1 MTDHAM
7 NATPVARRSRRRAEG
22 VFDLLC
28 EQIRTGALKPGDL
41 LPTESELMRTQEV
54 SRAVVREAIQRL
66 RMSGLVETRQGIG
79 SYVLDDAVQPPV
91 VELPPV
97 ATQTRRD
104 VLSIL
109 ELRMCIETESAG
121 LAAQRATRQDLDA
134 IGQALEALDRHA
146 QAGDDAASYDF
157 RFHIE
162 IARATGNPF
171 FVDVLSQLDPAFA
184 PRPRL
189 DPANYAMRV
198 SGEHANIFEAI
209 RRGDVGAARA
219 AMQIHLSNSRARLL
233 ASKARG
239 ESGSER

>member
-1 MTDHAM
+1 MINSALK
-7 NATPVARRSRRRAEG
+7 APPASRRSRRRAEG
-22 VFDLLC
+22 IFDLLSG
-28 EQIRTGALKPGDL
+28 QIRTGSLKPGDL

-66 RMSGLVETRQGIG
+66 RMSGMVETRQGIG
-79 SYVLDDAVQPPV
+79 SYVLDDACRPPA

-97 ATQTRRD
+97 ETQTRRD

-121 LAAQRATRQDLDA
+121 LAAQRASRQDIDA

-146 QAGDDAASYDF
+146 EAGDDAAPYDF
-157 RFHIE
+157 QFHIE

-189 DPANYAMRV
+189 GPANYAMRV

-233 ASKARG
+233 EAKVRG
-239 ESGSER
+239 AQYSDR